1 MGIWRSHHS
10 IGNIAGSLI
19 AGAFVEYSWGLSF
32 AVPAVI
38 IFSLGLLTFA
48 FLVPDPR
55 AVGCPVP
62 VHNIELVIV
71 HFFLQF
77 ASCTRQS
84 FFQTFLFQKPNDQ
97 EIVATEDGNNKEDD
111 KSESSVSESSS
122 DSHSNKEDEKAIS
135 FWRAVRIP
143 VSFHQILYL

>member
-38 IFSLGLLTFA
+38 IFSLGLLTFT

-62 VHNIELVIV
+62 VHNI
-71 HFFLQF
+71 
-77 ASCTRQS
+77 
-84 FFQTFLFQKPNDQ
+84 D
-97 EIVATEDGNNKEDD
+97 
-111 KSESSVSESSS
+111 ESVY
-122 DSHSNKEDEKAIS
+122 
-135 FWRAVRIP
+135 
-143 VSFHQILYL
+143 ILYSSCVTRLCDLEII